1 MSINQ
6 IVKQKQMRAEE
17 VAEMI
22 QNREVVGTSGFTPAG
37 YPKAIPL
44 ALASR
49 ARTLHKRGIDFK
61 ISLYTGASVG
71 DELDGEL
78 ARVGALNFRLPYQC
92 NKDIRNGINTGDIK
106 FVDFHLSH
114 VAQYLRYGFIPKC
127 DTAILEAVDVTND
140 GKIYLTT
147 SGGMSATFA
156 KAADRIFIELNQSMP
171 EGLKAFHDV
180 YLPSSPPN
188 RAPLPIYH
196 SGDRIGT
203 PYIKVDPSKIAGIVV
218 TDIPDNTPAFRPP
231 DADSEAIANHVIEFL
246 LHESKMGRLPDHLP
260 YQSGVGNVAN
270 AALSGFANHPKIEPI
285 SLYTEVMQD
294 GVFELIEADR
304 LEVASTC
311 SLTLSPEGQK
321 KFSDNIDELKGK
333 IIIRQQEMSNNPEV
347 IRRLGVISMNTA
359 LEMDIFGNVNSTHVL
374 GSKMMNGIGG
384 SGDFCRNAYIS
395 IFMSPSMA
403 KGGDIS
409 AVVPLVSHVDHN
421 EHSVQV
427 LVTERGLAD
436 LRGLSP
442 VRRARLIIQ
451 NCVHPE
457 YQELLTDYLEYG
469 LKHAPAKHTPLVLSK
484 AFDFHKRFAETG
496 SMKLREEATV

>member
-1 MSINQ
+1 MSRSQ
-6 IVKQKQMRAEE
+6 IVTQKQMTAGE
-17 VAEMI
+17 AAAMI
-22 QNREVVGTSGFTPAG
+22 QNGEVVATSGFTPAG

-44 ALASR
+44 ALAER
-49 ARTLHKRGIDFK
+49 ARGLHEQGREFK

-78 ARVGALNFRLPYQC
+78 ARAHALQMRMPYQS
-92 NKDIRNGINTGDIK
+92 NKDIRDGINSGEIE

-127 DTAILEAVDVTND
+127 TTAIVEAVEVTND
-140 GKIYLTT
+140 GKIYLST
-147 SGGMSATFA
+147 SGGMSATFL
-156 KAADRIFIELNQSMP
+156 KTADRIFIELNEAMP
-171 EGLKAFHDV
+171 RGLMGFHDV
-180 YLPSSPPN
+180 YVPKSPPN

-203 PYIKVDPSKIAGIVV
+203 PYVKVDPAKIVGIVP
-218 TDIPDNTPAFRPP
+218 TTIPDKTPVFRAP
-231 DADSEAIANHVIEFL
+231 DADSEAIAGHVIDFL
-246 LHESKMGRLPDHLP
+246 LHETKMGRLPEHLP

-270 AALSGFANHPKIEPI
+270 AVLSGFARHPALEPI

-311 SLTLSPEGQK
+311 SLTLSPAGQE
-321 KFSDNIDELKGK
+321 KFRQNIDELKHK

-359 LEMDIFGNVNSTHVL
+359 LEMDIFGNVNSTHVV

-395 IFMSPSMA
+395 IFMTPSIA
-403 KGGDIS
+403 KNGDIS
-409 AVVPLVSHVDHN
+409 AVVPMVSHTDHN

-427 LVTERGLAD
+427 MVTERGLAD

-442 VRRARLIIQ
+442 IRRARLIIEK
-451 NCVHPE
+451 CVHPD
-457 YQELLTDYLEYG
+457 YQDMLTDYLDVG
-469 LKHAPAKHTPLVLSK
+469 LQKAPSRHTPHVLAN
-484 AFDFHKRFAETG
+484 AFDFHRRFLETG
-496 SMKLREEATV
+496 SMKLREGVGA